1 MIIYD
6 FRERES
12 GVPEMLRGFG
22 IEMIEDTLEVG
33 DYKFGDICVERKTIS
48 DYLQSKESGHL
59 DKQLTDMS
67 HNYELSYVIVVGLVS
82 SALIEKKMSR
92 NAYHSSLVGTSLKR
106 ALTGMR
112 GQIVTIN
119 VETEWDCAN
128 VVRFLHQKVQ
138 EGDFARLPRIKKKP
152 VGKNQVLEYI
162 LCGFPNIGEKRA
174 KLLLKYLKKLKGVT
188 NADREILKK
197 ILGKKLGS
205 EVYELMNLEYEGGE

>member
-1 MIIYD
+1 MIVYD

-22 IEMIEDTLEVG
+22 IETIEKTLGVG
-33 DYKFGDICVERKTIS
+33 DYKFGGICVERKSIN

-59 DKQLTDMS
+59 DRQLTDMS
-67 HNYELSYVIVVGLVS
+67 NNYELSYVVVVGLVS
-82 SALIEKKMSR
+82 SALIEKRMSR

-106 ALTGMR
+106 ALTGMQ

-128 VVRFLHQKVQ
+128 VIRFLYQKVQ

-152 VGKNQVLEYI
+152 FDKKLVLEYI
-162 LCGFPNIGEKRA
+162 LSGFPNIGKKRSII
-174 KLLLKYLKKLKGVT
+174 
-188 NADREILKK
+188 ILKHLETLK
-197 ILGKKLGS
+197 NFATSERETLQEVLGKKLGA
-205 EVYELMNLEYEGGE
+205 EVYDLLNLEYEKS